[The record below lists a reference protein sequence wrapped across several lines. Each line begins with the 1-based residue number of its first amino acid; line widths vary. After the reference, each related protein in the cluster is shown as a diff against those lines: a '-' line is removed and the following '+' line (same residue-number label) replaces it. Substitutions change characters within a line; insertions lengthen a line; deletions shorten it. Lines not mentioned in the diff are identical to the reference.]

1 MLRVCHKYAATGLEE
16 RIISYLSPMFPHT
29 FERFLLSET
38 SERVSSAPFDYTSPK
53 CNIYIANAARE
64 TGALRILP
72 AALYRLCRDAPFQLL
87 YSTLSPDNLRSI
99 VTGRPG
105 LSASARATIY
115 TCLFEEVPGRGKRLC
130 CYSARL
136 VQAMQLSD
144 ADRWRDPLAPFDDE
158 EYRGLC
164 SRCMERA
171 EEMHHKSRAQIWVT
185 LPKVF
190 ALPEWS
196 RFLAWAERPIE
207 LYGTSSVRVRSMYDP
222 VANALTFQQYHIL
235 PDPVEC
241 GPDGFFFLSLLAG

>member
-1 MLRVCHKYAATGLEE
+1 
-16 RIISYLSPMFPHT
+16 MFPHA
-29 FERFLLSET
+29 FEEFLLSET
-38 SERVSSAPFDYTSPK
+38 SERVSSAPFDHTSPE
-53 CNIYIANAARE
+53 CNIYIANVARE

-87 YSTLSPDNLRSI
+87 YNTLSPDNLRSI

-144 ADRWRDPLAPFDDE
+144 VDRWRDPLAPFDDE

-171 EEMHHKSRAQIWVT
+171 EEMHHKSRAQIWAT
-185 LPKVF
+185 LPVF
-190 ALPEWS
+190 FDLPEWS
-196 RFLAWAERPIE
+196 YFLAWNERPIE
-207 LYGTSSVRVRSMYDP
+207 LYGASSIYLGSLYNP
-222 VANALTFQQYHIL
+222 VANALKFDQFHIL
-235 PDPVEC
+235 PDPAER
-241 GPDGFFFLSLLAG
+241 GSNGFFFLSLSAG